1 MICQGLVYDVETS
14 VSNFVGTTDI
24 RLVPFVEAIYE
35 IDKKT
40 YVRLSYDYS
49 FDEVKVRYERQF

>member
-40 YVRLSYDYS
+40 
-49 FDEVKVRYERQF
+49 